1 MNLADTQQGHKPPH
15 NTPHDTQAWH
25 GPYRLAPNLRAEAAE
40 HRRMQR
46 ELCRAV
52 DTSAFDLMFRPRLS
66 LGTGRMLGAE
76 ALPFWPHKRL
86 GLLPAKAFMPLADIS
101 GHAVRIGSW
110 SLGTACAAVAGTPCW
125 PSHWQVSVR
134 ISQRLLVQGT
144 LIGQLA
150 DIFERTGLAPER
162 LELALDEALLAD
174 IDVDTLLTLSA
185 IRDLGVGVALDDF
198 GTGFASLSALKRL
211 PLTAMKLDRS
221 LIRDL
226 PDDREDAA
234 ILRALVSAGHAL
246 GFDIVADG
254 IETERQRAF
263 LVASGCDAGQGSLF
277 SNPLTAAELG
287 GWIATT

>member
-1 MNLADTQQGHKPPH
+1 MTLAEIEQNHSNAPPH
-15 NTPHDTQAWH
+15 QAPPRHGLFRLTPN
-25 GPYRLAPNLRAEAAE
+25 PRAEAAE
-40 HRRMQR
+40 RRKMQR

-52 DTSAFDLMFRPRLS
+52 ETSAFQLMFLPRLS

-86 GLLPAKAFMPLADIS
+86 GPLQARTFMPLADLA
-101 GHAVRIGSW
+101 GHGVRVGGW
-110 SLGTACAAVAGTPCW
+110 SLETACATAATAPGW
-125 PSHWQVSVR
+125 PAHWRVSVR
-134 ISQRLLVQGT
+134 VSSRQLMQGT
-144 LIGQLA
+144 LIDQLA
-150 DIFERTGLAPER
+150 QAFEQTGLAPER

-221 LIRDL
+221 LIQNL
-226 PDDREDAA
+226 PHDREDAA

-246 GFDIVADG
+246 GFEIVACG
-254 IETERQRAF
+254 IETERQRTF
-263 LVASGCDAGQGSLF
+263 LAGSGCDAGQGSLF
-277 SNPLTAAELG
+277 SNALTATEICD
-287 GWIATT
+287 WIATT